1 MTKKRSTGAVLAGLM
16 SLWLPAAAWA
26 QAGGVEWADIDCRE
40 SRIGPTDGL
49 RCRATAELTNDAL
62 STGEGL
68 YRFWSAFGTVK
79 DVKYYYYV
87 AEALNAKSAIVAK
100 QGLPDA
106 VRVRSPQGRGSA
118 NMSDVGQRQDADFVS
133 FESAAK
139 ESCVGIRKTGPGHA
153 QGSKWVLYATRCA
166 PPGQP
171 VTDGDIAA
179 FVRQARIRE

>member
-1 MTKKRSTGAVLAGLM
+1 MRSMNVLMMLV
-16 SLWLPAAAWA
+16 SLGLPAMALA
-26 QAGGVEWADIDCRE
+26 QAGIVEWVDIDCAQ

-49 RCRATAELTNDAL
+49 RCRATDKLTKDAL

-68 YRFWSAFGTVK
+68 YRFWSASGSIEQT
-79 DVKYYYYV
+79 KYYYYV
-87 AEALNAKSAIVAK
+87 AEALSAEATLVAK
-100 QGLPDA
+100 QDLPDA
-106 VRVRSPQGRGSA
+106 VRGRSPQGRGSA
-118 NMSDVGQRQDADFVS
+118 NMSDVRQRQDAAVVS

-139 ESCVGIRKTGPGHA
+139 ESCIGIRKTGPGNG
-153 QGSKWVLYATRCA
+153 QSVKWILYATRCV